1 MLALHFIITFLLALT
16 VSVVLSPLVIKFA
29 NKIGLVDKPDERRV
43 HKKIMPRAGGL
54 AIFGGF
60 IAAVIYVSTISN
72 FPKGIIIGAAIIVLT
87 GFLDDKYQ
95 IKPIQKL
102 FGQGLATVI
111 VLLDGF
117 QITYITIPFTD
128 TMVHITPALAIPI
141 SIIWIIGVTNAI
153 NLIDGLDGLAGGV
166 SAIAATSIFI
176 MAIIMGNIQVALL
189 ALALIGSIIG
199 FLFFNFHPAKIFMG
213 DTGSL
218 LLGFLLAV
226 FSVISF
232 KQITLVTLFVPII
245 ILAVPIVDTL
255 IAIVRRRMN
264 NQRIMDA
271 DKNHLHHRL
280 LDIGLSHK
288 QAVLYIYGIA
298 VVFGTSAILF
308 YKANLL
314 GSMLIFIVL
323 LVMTELLIEKLALI
337 NKQYRPL
344 LKFYSKLK
352 VAVTSRLERA
362 KM

>member
-1 MLALHFIITFLLALT
+1 MIAVQLIITFLIALT

-29 NKIGLVDKPDERRV
+29 KKIGAVDKPDERRV
-43 HKKIMPRAGGL
+43 HKKLMPRIGGL

-60 IAAVIYVSTISN
+60 LAAIFYVATIIQ
-72 FPKGIIIGAAIIVLT
+72 FPIGIIVGAAIIVLT
-87 GFLDDKYQ
+87 GFLDDKFQ
-95 IKPIQKL
+95 LRPLHKL
-102 FGQGLATVI
+102 FGQSLAATI

-117 QITYITIPFTD
+117 QISYITIPFTD
-128 TMVHITPALAIPI
+128 QMIHIIPALAIPI
-141 SIIWIIGVTNAI
+141 SFIWIIGVTNAI

-176 MAIIMGNIQVALL
+176 MAVIMGNVEVAFL

-232 KQITLVTLFVPII
+232 KQVTLVTLFVPII

-255 IAIVRRRMN
+255 IAIIRRKLN

-298 VVFGTSAILF
+298 IVFGASAILF

-314 GSMLIFIVL
+314 GSVIIFVVL
-323 LVMTELLIEKLALI
+323 LVMTELLIEKLSLI
-337 NKQYRPL
+337 NKQYKPL
-344 LKFYSKLK
+344 LNTYSKVK
-352 VAVTSRLERA
+352 AVIAASVERA
-362 KM
+362 R